1 MSLKQISSRDNPL
14 FKQLK
19 KLAASARERKK
30 TQQTLLDGVHLV
42 SVYLD
47 RIGTPDMSAV
57 AASMQEKPEIQALVA
72 LLPENRLAIL
82 EDSLFAEISTVESAT
97 GIVAVIPIPQP
108 PPAGDAGFCVM
119 LEAIQDPGNMGSILR
134 SAAAAGCDLAYLS
147 PDCVD
152 AWSPKVLRAGMGAH
166 FSLALREEADLAK
179 TAREFPGKVL
189 ATSLNARK
197 SLYACDL
204 TGAVAFIIGNEGA
217 GVSPGLLAAANETVL
232 IPMPGSTESLNAG
245 AAAAI
250 CLFERVRQI
259 LIPQGSGTLVKHQA
273 QHPRRSQRPKNG

>member
-1 MSLKQISSRDNPL
+1 MPLKHISSRDNPL

-19 KLAASARERKK
+19 KLAASVRERKK
-30 TQQTLLDGVHLV
+30 TQKTLLDGVHLV

-47 RIGTPDMSAV
+47 RIGAPEMSAV
-57 AASMQEKPEIQALVA
+57 AASMQEKPEIRALVA
-72 LLPENRLAIL
+72 RLPENRLAIL
-82 EDSLFAEISTVESAT
+82 EDSLFAEISTVESVT
-97 GIVAVIPIPQP
+97 GIAAVISIPQP
-108 PPAGDAGFCVM
+108 TRDGEASFCVM

-166 FSLALREEADLAK
+166 FSLVLREEADLVK
-179 TAREFPGKVL
+179 TAREVPGKTL

-197 SLYACDL
+197 SLYDCDL

-217 GVSPGLLAAANETVL
+217 GVSPGLLAAADETVL
-232 IPMPGSTESLNAG
+232 IPMPGGTESLNAG
-245 AAAAI
+245 AAAAV
-250 CLFERVRQI
+250 CLFERVRQT
-259 LIPQGSGTLVKHQA
+259 LIPQGSGTLVKGQA
-273 QHPRRSQRPKNG
+273 QHPRHDQRPKHG